1 MTLRFFELSFNHM
14 VEQERPGWE
23 GKKQEERLNA
33 VFHAL
38 ADPSRRRVVELLR
51 VSGELKVGD
60 VAATFKMSL
69 NGVSKHLK
77 VLEAAG
83 LVSRRVEGRSH
94 WLSVEWPALQQP
106 YEWLHFYQHYWSGRL
121 DALVDY
127 VKNQGE
133 KKK

>member
-1 MTLRFFELSFNHM
+1 M
-14 VEQERPGWE
+14 VDDQRPRRE
-23 GKKQEERLNA
+23 SEKQEERLSA

-38 ADPSRRRVVELLR
+38 ADPSRRRIVELLR

-60 VAATFKMSL
+60 IAQAFKMSL

-83 LVSRRVEGRSH
+83 LVSRRVEGRAH
-94 WLSVEWPALQQP
+94 WLRVQWPALQRP

-127 VKNQGE
+127 VKNQG
-133 KKK
+133 KKKQ

>member
-1 MTLRFFELSFNHM
+1 M
-14 VEQERPGWE
+14 VDDSGENRRRRRE

-38 ADPSRRRVVELLR
+38 ADPSRRRIVELLR

-60 VAATFKMSL
+60 IAQTFKMSL

-83 LVSRRVEGRSH
+83 LVSRRVEGRAH
-94 WLSVEWPALQQP
+94 WLRVEWPALQQP

-127 VKNQGE
+127 VKKQGKTQG
-133 KKK
+133 KKKK